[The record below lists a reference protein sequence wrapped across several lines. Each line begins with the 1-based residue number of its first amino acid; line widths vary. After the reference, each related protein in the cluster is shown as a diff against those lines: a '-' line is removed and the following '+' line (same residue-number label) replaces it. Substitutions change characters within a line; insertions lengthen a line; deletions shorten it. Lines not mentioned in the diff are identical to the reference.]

1 MNEFEPKIVGFC
13 CNWCSYAGADLAG
26 VSRIQYP
33 PNVRIIR
40 VMCSGR
46 IDPILLFETL
56 INGADGILVLGC
68 HPGDCHYL
76 EGNYQAERKVR
87 MAKKLM
93 EQVGINPDR
102 FHLDWV
108 SASEGQRF
116 ANIIKEFVELIKNLG
131 PNPIIE
137 DGKRAQA
144 MLAAK
149 EAASGFR
156 LRALVGRERSLIEGG
171 NSYGEKI
178 LQGKFDEVMDDAI
191 KAEYIRAEILLLT
204 KKEPLSVKDMAKK
217 LELGPQETLKNV
229 TIMVRKNLLYL
240 DHVEGTSPLYAA
252 ISQEV
257 K

>member
-56 INGADGILVLGC
+56 INGADGALVLGC